1 MAVSFVELDYLLA
14 EVVSAWFVKCLCFGV
29 AMNPGAW
36 SHHCDIDLAASLLR
50 RKLRLTVRSIL
61 YNDNASRESRRWH
74 VHGRIVPILLYF
86 TQTENHSR
94 AQGTG
99 MFSVDAGCISKK
111 GLGSLD
117 LQPYGA
123 YYGEWKKL
131 TACASKHLSRRR
143 CLEGDIGKEPLGSQ
157 WAGRET
163 GTLWPGEP

>member
-86 TQTENHSR
+86 TQTENHSIGITPELKVR
-94 AQGTG
+94 ECSALMQVAYPRRVSAPWICNHMEPTMANGRNLLLVRVSI
-99 MFSVDAGCISKK
+99 FRVE
-111 GLGSLD
+111 
-117 LQPYGA
+117 GA
-123 YYGEWKKL
+123 
-131 TACASKHLSRRR
+131 
-143 CLEGDIGKEPLGSQ
+143 
-157 WAGRET
+157 
-163 GTLWPGEP
+163 